1 MSIESGDPAVNQS
14 PKVAWWTPRLA
25 GPVIAAAVVRFT
37 LLAVAL
43 ARSGTSAISQGD
55 TNSYLEPGRNLLM
68 HGRFVAYG
76 FPDVLRT
83 PGYSLFLAITSIGGM
98 SIAAAVNVLLSVFGV
113 VLVWRLGQRVFADN
127 RIALIAAWI
136 FACEPIAVANS
147 VLLMSDTL
155 FLALFLLS
163 LERLVDFLRGHH
175 LRVLAAAGLW
185 LAAAT
190 FVRPITYYLPVALAL
205 GLFLALV
212 RVPGLRW
219 KAPAVLLISVLPW
232 LAAWQIRNRIETG
245 YGGFSSAGEYN
256 LYFNDSAEVKARV
269 EHRGFYAVREQ
280 FGYSGALGSVVV
292 HNHSQQ
298 QYLYPTYLA
307 VHREQTGWSQGQ
319 RIAFLRSEALHII
332 REHYGIYLRSCII
345 TRLFEEIFNPGAG
358 HFDHLLNLQQPAQN
372 DDLINMGPIRSAITL
387 AREHPWMIAEKV
399 AFEFV
404 LLGLYLFA
412 VRGIIRGGLDSAC
425 LWLLMGTSIY
435 FLVVSVAAGGPGAEA
450 RYRLPIMPVICLLA
464 AAGLRGAKEITHR
477 VVSRFDSRLV
487 GASG

>member
-1 MSIESGDPAVNQS
+1 MSIESSDPVVN
-14 PKVAWWTPRLA
+14 KRFKTEWWTLRLA
-25 GPVIAAAVVRFT
+25 GPVLAAAVIRFA
-37 LLAVAL
+37 LLTVSL
-43 ARSGTSAISQGD
+43 ARAGTTAISGGD
-55 TNSYLEPGRNLLM
+55 TNSYLEPGRNLLL
-68 HGRFVAYG
+68 HARFVAYG

-83 PGYSLFLAITSIGGM
+83 PGYPFFLAVTSLGGLPL
-98 SIAAAVNVLLSVFGV
+98 AAAANVILSVFSV
-113 VLVWRLGQRVFADN
+113 VLVWRLGQRVFDDD
-127 RIALIAAWI
+127 RIALVAAWI
-136 FACEPIAVANS
+136 FAFEPIAVANS

-155 FLALFLLS
+155 FLVLLLLS

-205 GLFLALV
+205 GLFLVLV

-256 LYFNDSAEVKARV
+256 LYFDDSAEVKARV

-280 FGYSGALGSVVV
+280 FGYSGAIGSVVV

-298 QYLYPTYLA
+298 QYLYQPYLT
-307 VHREQTGWSQGQ
+307 VHPEQTGWSQGQ
-319 RIAFLRSEALHII
+319 RIAFLQSEALHNI
-332 REHYGIYLRSCII
+332 RKHYGIYLRYCIV
-345 TRLFEEIFNPGAG
+345 TRLFEEIVNPGAG
-358 HFDHLLNLQQPAQN
+358 HFDHLLNLEQVAQN
-372 DDLINMGPIRSAITL
+372 ADLIDMGPIRWAIML
-387 AREHPWMIAEKV
+387 AREHPWMTVEKV
-399 AFEFV
+399 AFELV

-412 VRGIIRGGLDSAC
+412 ARGIFRGGLDSAC

-435 FLVVSVAAGGPGAEA
+435 FLVVSAAAGGPGAEA
-450 RYRLPIMPVICLLA
+450 RYRLPIMPVVCLLA
-464 AAGLRGAKEITHR
+464 AAGLRGAKEIPRR
-477 VVSRFDSRLV
+477 VVSWFDSRLV